1 MVGNELTYIARAVRN
16 GNLGAD
22 GEYTRSCSRFL
33 EDRFKISRVLL
44 TPSCTAALEI
54 AAILCELGPGDEVI
68 MPSYTFVSTANAV
81 ARLGARPVFVDIR
94 PDTLNIDEALIEAA
108 ITTRTKAVIPVHYAG
123 VGCRMHPILEI
134 ARKYN
139 LKVVEDAAQGVNAFH
154 NGRALGSIGDMGAF
168 SFHESKNVIC
178 GEGGALC
185 ISDPTLLERAEIIR
199 DKGTNRKQFFRGL
212 VDKYTWID
220 VGSSYVPSEICSA
233 FLYAQLEM
241 VDEITEAR
249 RRSYEYYERQLRP
262 LEEEGLLRLPHI
274 PGSCRSNFHLFY
286 VILPNQTIRDALM
299 NELRRHQVLAVFHY
313 VPLHS
318 SPMGQTYGY
327 RDGDLPVTENMSRR
341 LLRLPLYHEI
351 TEVEQSR
358 VVNHIC
364 HFFRKTLACSP
375 AA

>member
-1 MVGNELTYIARAVRN
+1 MDRRWFEL
-16 GNLGAD
+16 
-22 GEYTRSCSRFL
+22 C
-33 EDRFKISRVLL
+33 
-44 TPSCTAALEI
+44 
-54 AAILCELGPGDEVI
+54 
-68 MPSYTFVSTANAV
+68 
-81 ARLGARPVFVDIR
+81 
-94 PDTLNIDEALIEAA
+94 
-108 ITTRTKAVIPVHYAG
+108 
-123 VGCRMHPILEI
+123 
-134 ARKYN
+134 
-139 LKVVEDAAQGVNAFH
+139 
-154 NGRALGSIGDMGAF
+154 
-168 SFHESKNVIC
+168 
-178 GEGGALC
+178 
-185 ISDPTLLERAEIIR
+185 
-199 DKGTNRKQFFRGL
+199 
-212 VDKYTWID
+212 
-220 VGSSYVPSEICSA
+220 PSEICSA